1 MRNFKNIFAFTFSQ
15 YAKSKRF
22 IALTVILA
30 LIFFAAPTVVIPL
43 VEVFSSDDELTE
55 SYNTETVYFCDVSGG
70 ETVDPSILVSDTPFS
85 HVVFKTAS
93 TFDVANSAA
102 ENDPKSL
109 IFVLDKD
116 DTGYLAEVLLPNG
129 SALTEDDAETL
140 AAFLDASMRSL
151 LLLKS
156 GLTADQLTELMRPTE
171 VVLPE
176 ESLPE
181 GEAPDTEDS
190 LNMTKQIISMAL
202 PFLYVMVLYFMLA
215 FYGQGVATGVIVEKS
230 SKLMDT
236 FLVSV
241 KPTAMV
247 FGKMLAISLTGL
259 IQFAIWVLSLVLGF
273 VSGVQIVKG
282 FAPETD
288 MGLIQFFDTLGEMK
302 GIFSVHGVVIAILF
316 ACVGF
321 ILYCSLAAIGGAIS
335 EKAEDLSSNN
345 MIFALILAISF
356 CATIYTNPMY
366 TGAVSTPAFLDYI
379 PFTAILT
386 VPGKVLLG
394 DIEVWGAIVSL
405 VVTAFTTFI
414 ISMIAGKLYKAF
426 ALYKGKSLMSLFKK
440 K

>member
-22 IALTVILA
+22 IALTVVLA
-30 LIFFAAPTVVIPL
+30 LIFFVAPAAVIPL
-43 VEVFSSDDELTE
+43 VEVFSSDDELSE
-55 SYNTETVYFCDVSGG
+55 SYNAETVYFCDVSGG
-70 ETVDPSILVSDTPFS
+70 ETVDPSFIVANTPFS
-85 HVVFKTAS
+85 HLVFKTAN
-93 TFDVANSAA
+93 TFKDANTVA

-116 DTGYLAEVLLPNG
+116 NTGYLAEVLLPNG
-129 SALTEDDAETL
+129 SSLTEDDAKTF
-140 AAFLDASMRSL
+140 AAFLDAYMPSL
-151 LLLKS
+151 LLIKS
-156 GLTADQLTELMRPTE
+156 GLTAEQLMELMRPTA
-171 VVLPE
+171 VVI
-176 ESLPE
+176 PE
-181 GEAPDTEDS
+181 GDAPDTESSVD
-190 LNMTKQIISMAL
+190 MTKQIISMAL
-202 PFLYVMVLYFMLA
+202 PLMYVMVLYFMLA

-259 IQFAIWVLSLVLGF
+259 IQFAIWVISLVLGF
-273 VSGVQIVKG
+273 VSGVQIVKS

-288 MGLIQFFDTLGEMK
+288 MGIVQFFDMLGEMND
-302 GIFSVHGVVIAILF
+302 IFSVHGIVIAILF

-321 ILYCSLAAIGGAIS
+321 VLYCSLAAIGGAVS

-356 CATIYTNPMY
+356 CTTIFTNPMY
-366 TGAVSTPAFLDYI
+366 TGAASTPAFLDYI

-394 DIEVWGAIVSL
+394 DIEVWGAIISL
-405 VVTAFTTFI
+405 VITALTTFA

-426 ALYKGKSLMSLFKK
+426 ALYKGKSLMSFFKK

>member
-22 IALTVILA
+22 IALTIALA
-30 LIFFAAPTVVIPL
+30 LIFFAAPAVIIPL
-43 VEVFSSDDELTE
+43 VEVFSSDDELNE

-70 ETVDPSILVSDTPFS
+70 EVVDPSFLSINTPFV

-93 TFDVANSAA
+93 SFEEANSAA
-102 ENDPKSL
+102 ESDPKSL
-109 IFVLDKD
+109 IFLLDKD
-116 DTGYLAEVLLPNG
+116 NTGYIAEVLLPSG
-129 SALTEDDAETL
+129 SSLTEDDADTF
-140 AAFLDASMRSL
+140 AVFVDASMRSL

-156 GLTADQLTELMRPTE
+156 GLTADQLMELMRPTE
-171 VVLPE
+171 VVLP
-176 ESLPE
+176 
-181 GEAPDTEDS
+181 DTEATDS
-190 LNMTKQIISMAL
+190 ESSIDMTKQIISMAL
-202 PFLYVMVLYFMLA
+202 PFIYVMVLYFMLA

-259 IQFAIWVLSLVLGF
+259 IQFAIWVISLALGF
-273 VSGVQIVKG
+273 VNGIQIVKS

-288 MGLIQFFDTLGEMK
+288 MGLIQFFDMIGEMS
-302 GIFSVHGVVIAILF
+302 GIFSLHGIVIAILF

-321 ILYCSLAAIGGAIS
+321 VLYCSLAAIGGAVS

-345 MIFALILAISF
+345 MVFALILAISF
-356 CATIYTNPMY
+356 CTTIFTSPMY
-366 TGAVSTPAFLDYI
+366 TGASSTPSFLDYI

-386 VPGKVLLG
+386 VPGKALLG
-394 DIEVWGAIVSL
+394 DIEVWGAIISL
-405 VVTAFTTFI
+405 IITAFSTFV

-426 ALYKGKSLMSLFKK
+426 ALYKGKSLMSFFKK

>member
-22 IALTVILA
+22 IALTVVLA
-30 LIFFAAPTVVIPL
+30 LIFFAAPAVVIPL
-43 VEVFSSDDELTE
+43 VEVFSSDEELNE

-70 ETVDPSILVSDTPFS
+70 EAVDPSLLVVNTPFS

-93 TFDVANSAA
+93 SFENANTAA
-102 ENDPKSL
+102 ESDPKSL

-116 DTGYLAEVLLPNG
+116 NTGYLAEVLLPSG
-129 SALTEDDAETL
+129 SSLTEDDADTF
-140 AAFLDASMRSL
+140 AAFVDTSMRSL

-156 GLTADQLTELMRPTE
+156 GLTPDQLMELMRPTE

-176 ESLPE
+176 DQT
-181 GEAPDTEDS
+181 PDTESS
-190 LNMTKQIISMAL
+190 LDVTKQIISMAL
-202 PFLYVMVLYFMLA
+202 PLVYVMVLYFMLA

-259 IQFAIWVLSLVLGF
+259 IQFAIWVISLVLGF
-273 VSGVQIVKG
+273 VSGVQIVRG

-288 MGLIQFFDTLGEMK
+288 MGLIQFFDMIGEMS
-302 GIFSVHGVVIAILF
+302 GVFSVHGIIIAILF

-321 ILYCSLAAIGGAIS
+321 VLYCSLAAIGGAVS

-345 MIFALILAISF
+345 MIFALILVISF
-356 CATIYTNPMY
+356 CVTIFTNPLY
-366 TGAVSTPAFLDYI
+366 TGAETSPAFLDYI

-394 DIEVWGAIVSL
+394 DIEVWGAIISL
-405 VVTAFTTFI
+405 VITVLSTYV

-426 ALYKGKSLMSLFKK
+426 ALYKGKSLMAFFKK

>member
-22 IALTVILA
+22 IALTVVLA
-30 LIFFAAPTVVIPL
+30 LIFFAAPAVVIPL
-43 VEVFSSDDELTE
+43 VELFSSDDEPAE

-70 ETVDPSILVSDTPFS
+70 EAVDPSLVCSGTPFA
-85 HVVFKTAS
+85 HVIFKAAS
-93 TFDVANSAA
+93 SFNEANAA
-102 ENDPKSL
+102 AGSDPKSL
-109 IFVLDKD
+109 ILVLDKD
-116 DTGYLAEVLLPNG
+116 NTGYIAEVLLPSG
-129 SALTEDDAETL
+129 SLLTEDDADTF
-140 AAFLDASMRSL
+140 AAFVDTSMRSL

-156 GLTADQLTELMRPTE
+156 GLTPDQLMELMRPTE

-176 ESLPE
+176 TDI
-181 GEAPDTEDS
+181 PDTESS
-190 LNMTKQIISMAL
+190 LDITKQIISMAL
-202 PFLYVMVLYFMLA
+202 PLLYVMVLYFMLA

-241 KPTAMV
+241 KPTEMV

-259 IQFAIWVLSLVLGF
+259 IQFAIWVISLVLGF

-282 FAPETD
+282 FAPDTD
-288 MGLIQFFDTLGEMK
+288 MGLIQFFDMIGEMN
-302 GIFSVHGVVIAILF
+302 GVFSVHGIVIAVLF

-321 ILYCSLAAIGGAIS
+321 ILYCSLAAIGGAVS

-356 CATIYTNPMY
+356 CVTIFTNPLY
-366 TGAVSTPAFLDYI
+366 TGGQTSPAFLDYI

-386 VPGKVLLG
+386 VPGKVVLG
-394 DIEVWGAIVSL
+394 DIEAWGAIISL
-405 VVTAFTTFI
+405 VITALSTYV

-426 ALYKGKSLMSLFKK
+426 ALYKGKSLMSFFKK